1 MKRIETDR
9 IARQAT
15 ARSAAGLRPG
25 EQTFQLTLTRSRP
38 RPRLWWL
45 LVCASALVVVGG
57 CSKAPDAE
65 ATAEA
70 NAANA
75 ALLTKPAKVEPVITP
90 HPTTEDGV
98 LQAFTQALELQDL
111 PGLKRVIAPEL
122 AAELTRL
129 HDLNQAEFWA
139 RGGIWVENA
148 KTGMSIATRGDDAF
162 KSARWR
168 ALVRFGNGLEET
180 VEFTQLDGKLL
191 LAEP

>member
-1 MKRIETDR
+1 MT
-9 IARQAT
+9 Q
-15 ARSAAGLRPG
+15 
-25 EQTFQLTLTRSRP
+25 TRSRP
-38 RPRLWWL
+38 RPRLWCL
-45 LVCASALVVVGG
+45 LVCASALVLVTG
-57 CSKAPDAE
+57 CSKAPEAAAETSASADA
-65 ATAEA
+65 AIA
-70 NAANA
+70 N
-75 ALLTKPAKVEPVITP
+75 KPAKVEPVVTP

-129 HDLNQAEFWA
+129 HDLNAAEFWA

-148 KTGMSIATRGDDAF
+148 KTGLSIATHGDDAF